1 MKTNMNNKMLKV
13 FLLVAIFA
21 TTQMPAV
28 FAQEASA
35 AETQVEFV
43 YSSGAPME
51 LGDTVMIHQDS
62 LRYLTGERMSSWVYG
77 VPHTIRQ
84 LGTKSK
90 PTGVLLRGIYSWIA
104 QGSLVPLNKEKTQ
117 EAIAA
122 KRAAEEAA
130 IAAVAAAQAAEAQ
143 AAAEA
148 AAAAAAAEAAAQAAA
163 EAAAAEAAA
172 KAEAAKKAKPV
183 PYQVDRFTIGVRGGL
198 ASLLPKAEPA
208 IGSAW
213 GFDALLDL
221 QYAHYWAK
229 DAGKIELGILTGAS
243 IGYMQY
249 GKVLHDVKE
258 TATLGAGNDVT
269 DYVVTI
275 DEASTVNRQL
285 QLEVPVMFS
294 MVTPK
299 GFFLNAGPKLILPVY
314 TPYNQSLKNTTITA
328 TDIETGVVL
337 VDNPVMG
344 SLNKEFAQK
353 GMNDHKLALTL
364 ALGAELG
371 YEHKLQSGH
380 SVSVG
385 VYANYGVYNTYK
397 QANETAKQVV
407 SIVPPTAA
415 SAAQV
420 TVNSVNNAYVN
431 KLGYFDAGL
440 KLAFNL
446 NWKK

>member
-1 MKTNMNNKMLKV
+1 
-13 FLLVAIFA
+13 
-21 TTQMPAV
+21 
-28 FAQEASA
+28 
-35 AETQVEFV
+35 
-43 YSSGAPME
+43 
-51 LGDTVMIHQDS
+51 
-62 LRYLTGERMSSWVYG
+62 
-77 VPHTIRQ
+77 
-84 LGTKSK
+84 
-90 PTGVLLRGIYSWIA
+90 
-104 QGSLVPLNKEKTQ
+104 
-117 EAIAA
+117 
-122 KRAAEEAA
+122 
-130 IAAVAAAQAAEAQ
+130 
-143 AAAEA
+143 
-148 AAAAAAAEAAAQAAA
+148 
-163 EAAAAEAAA
+163 
-172 KAEAAKKAKPV
+172 
-183 PYQVDRFTIGVRGGL
+183 
-198 ASLLPKAEPA
+198 
-208 IGSAW
+208 
-213 GFDALLDL
+213 
-221 QYAHYWAK
+221 
-229 DAGKIELGILTGAS
+229 
-243 IGYMQY
+243 
-249 GKVLHDVKE
+249 
-258 TATLGAGNDVT
+258 
-269 DYVVTI
+269 
-275 DEASTVNRQL
+275 
-285 QLEVPVMFS
+285 